1 MTRLHSSGDEA
12 PDINLSQAEFDGL
25 RQKYSRQDDSANEQV
40 RDVERDEGGEDND
53 DDDDDDEALAESQWQ
68 VKKARGLMQPG
79 QAMSGGKA

>member
-1 MTRLHSSGDEA
+1 M
-12 PDINLSQAEFDGL
+12 NLSQAELDGL
-25 RQKYSRQDDSANEQV
+25 QQKYLRQDDSANKQV
-40 RDVERDEGGEDND
+40 RDVERDEGGEDNEDD